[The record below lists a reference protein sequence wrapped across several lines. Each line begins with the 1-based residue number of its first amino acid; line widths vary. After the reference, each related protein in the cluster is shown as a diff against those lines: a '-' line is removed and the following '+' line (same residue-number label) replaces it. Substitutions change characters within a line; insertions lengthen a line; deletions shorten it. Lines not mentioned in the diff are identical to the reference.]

1 MKWRKSKEN
10 GGKFWLREER
20 SISRASSGE
29 LTSTLQL
36 IYSYELVGML
46 KCSHLTGKLWML
58 LEGKFGFTME
68 HIGRSGIILVFPM
81 LKTWNYGEEGRLL
94 QHWTLNACDKF
105 SLHTVLERLYKLGAF
120 GSNDELPRIFVLNRI
135 H

>member
-10 GGKFWLREER
+10 GGKFWPREER
-20 SISRASSGE
+20 SISLASSGE

-58 LEGKFGFTME
+58 LEGMFGFTME
-68 HIGRSGIILVFPM
+68 RIGRSGIILVFPM

-94 QHWTLNACDKF
+94 QHCGHLMPVINSVCTQFWKDFTN
-105 SLHTVLERLYKLGAF
+105 LELLGATMNCQGF
-120 GSNDELPRIFVLNRI
+120 LY
-135 H
+135 